1 MGGFLLLVIVIASV
15 LFYIYLLR
23 PEKITEEMRG
33 TKVRSYEKYQVPE
46 YVKFEFNCLSGA
58 MLLQEN
64 QPYCMWTDDGKIKFL
79 QEYVDSYLEI
89 PIHSINFFQAK
100 GEAGY
105 ITEVS
110 GGGGG
115 GSSVG
120 GAIVGGM
127 IAGPTGAIIGSRKK
141 NEAVTSTARYVDS
154 RKTILSFTQDGNE
167 KILVFDKGKLYDELL
182 IICPEKEFE
191 IVRLKSLDRG
201 DQS

>member
-1 MGGFLLLVIVIASV
+1 MNAFFGILLIMFALAIIVVAKNSQDV
-15 LFYIYLLR
+15 KEQNLAKK
-23 PEKITEEMRG
+23 KIC
-33 TKVRSYEKYQVPE
+33 EKYNAPVNLRYNYYCISAAE
-46 YVKFEFNCLSGA
+46 
-58 MLLQEN
+58 LLKNDE
-64 QPYCMWTDDGKIKFL
+64 PYCMWTDDGKIKFL

-89 PIHSINFFQAK
+89 SIHAINFFQAK

-141 NEAVTSTARYVDS
+141 NEAVTSTARYVDD
-154 RKTILSFTQDGNE
+154 RKTVLSFMKDGNE

-182 IICPEKEFE
+182 IICPEKDYE
-191 IVRLKSLDRG
+191 IVKLRS
-201 DQS
+201 QSNEN